1 MNKYEPCKFQ
11 RCFFVDKSFNV
22 FIMNALNLCVS
33 GLYANGPEYVPA
45 AGKRRDLPYF
55 RFPKSS
61 SGLLQES
68 DLYCFLG
75 PFRF

>member
-1 MNKYEPCKFQ
+1 
-11 RCFFVDKSFNV
+11 
-22 FIMNALNLCVS
+22 MNALNLCVS

-75 PFRF
+75 PFRFWTEAVAGVATGVLRV